1 MQDAKRAQITQLPA
15 RIAAMKQQLRTKL
28 GSYFLLTALLSSAQP
43 LIRLDAAELP
53 LVRIAHGA
61 FSEKLAIMWVGAEQ
75 GIFRKHGVHVEVINI
90 RSGPQTMAALASG
103 DIQVAYTIPGSV
115 VSAVTGGFDV
125 AFFAGIVNKADGD
138 FIASTQ
144 VRAPEDLKG
153 KRVGVQSIG
162 GGVWSMAML
171 ALEHLGLE
179 PNRDKM
185 TVMIIGDSPVLAQS
199 LESGG
204 IEATYLNYTHSR
216 SLKDKGFPVLLDLGK
231 APIPYQGLAA
241 ATRRSY
247 MRQHPQIIDSLMR
260 GFVDTV
266 AFIHK
271 PSNKEVVIKTLMK
284 SLRLRN
290 PQDAE
295 IGYQAL
301 QWLYNIDIKPT
312 IPGIQNMARL
322 LALGNPK
329 VKTIKMEDVVD
340 DAPFQRLE
348 KSGFYRD
355 MAAQTKK

>member
-1 MQDAKRAQITQLPA
+1 
-15 RIAAMKQQLRTKL
+15 MKPLLSATHYCAPVA
-28 GSYFLLTALLSSAQP
+28 SFLLVCTMLLGAN
-43 LIRLDAAELP
+43 AAELP

-61 FSEKLAIMWVGAEQ
+61 FSEKIAIMWVGAEQ
-75 GIFRKHGVHVEVINI
+75 GIFRKHGVNVEVINI

-115 VSAVTGGFDV
+115 VSAASGGFEV
-125 AFFAGIVNKADGD
+125 AFFAGLVNKADGD
-138 FIASTQ
+138 FIASPHI
-144 VRAPEDLKG
+144 RGAADLKG

-179 PNRDKM
+179 PNRDKL
-185 TVMIIGDSPVLAQS
+185 TVLIIGDSPILAQS

-241 ATRRSY
+241 ATRRTY
-247 MRQHPQIIDSLMR
+247 TRQHPQIMDSLMR

-271 PSNKEVVIKTLMK
+271 PSNREVVVKSLMK
-284 SLRLRN
+284 NLRLKN
-290 PQDAE
+290 LQDAE
-295 IGYQAL
+295 TGYQSL
-301 QWLYNIDIKPT
+301 QWLYNLDVKPT

-322 LALGNPK
+322 LAFGNPK
-329 VKTIKMEDVVD
+329 VKSVKMEDVVD
-340 DAPFQRLE
+340 EAPWQRLE
-348 KSGFYRD
+348 KSPFYKD
-355 MAAQTKK
+355 LVATAHK

>member
-1 MQDAKRAQITQLPA
+1 MIKLRAWKSRLSTVLFS
-15 RIAAMKQQLRTKL
+15 L
-28 GSYFLLTALLSSAQP
+28 ALLHPVCAVNTG
-43 LIRLDAAELP
+43 AAELP

-61 FSEKLAIMWVGAEQ
+61 FSEKVAIMWVGAEQ

-103 DIQVAYTIPGSV
+103 DIQVAYTIPGTV

-144 VRAPEDLKG
+144 VRGPEDLKG
-153 KRVGVQSIG
+153 KRIGVQSIG

-179 PNRDKM
+179 PNRDKL

-231 APIPYQGLAA
+231 ASIPYQGLAA
-241 ATRRSY
+241 ATRRTY
-247 MRQHPQIIDSLMR
+247 LRQHPQIIDSLMR
-260 GFVDTV
+260 GFVDTI

-271 PSNKEVVIKTLMK
+271 PSNKESVIRTLMK
-284 SLRLRN
+284 GLRLRN

-301 QWLYNIDIKPT
+301 QWLYNLDIKPT
-312 IPGIQNMARL
+312 LPGIQNMARL

-329 VKTIKMEDVVD
+329 VKTVKMEDVVD
-340 DAPFQRLE
+340 EAPWQRLE
-348 KSGFYRD
+348 KSSFYREI
-355 MAAQTKK
+355 AVKK

>member
-1 MQDAKRAQITQLPA
+1 MRIRQLIFYAFLTVLLLLPSPSAAQ
-15 RIAAMKQQLRTKL
+15 
-28 GSYFLLTALLSSAQP
+28 
-43 LIRLDAAELP
+43 LP

-61 FSEKLAIMWVGAEQ
+61 FSEKIAALWVGAEQ
-75 GIFRKHGVHVEVINI
+75 GLFRKHGVNVEVINI
-90 RSGPQTMAALASG
+90 RSGPQTMAALVSG
-103 DIQVAYTIPGSV
+103 DIQIAYTIPGSV
-115 VSAVTGGFDV
+115 VSASASGLDV
-125 AFFAGIVNKADGD
+125 AFFAGIVNRADGD
-138 FIASTQ
+138 FIAHPAIRS
-144 VRAPEDLKG
+144 VEDLKG
-153 KRVGVQSIG
+153 KRIGVQSIG

-171 ALEHLGLE
+171 AIEHLGLE

-247 MRQHPQIIDSLMR
+247 MRQNPQVIDSLMR

-271 PSNKEVVIKTLMK
+271 PSNKEIVVKTLMK
-284 SLRLRN
+284 NLRLKN
-290 PQDAE
+290 FQDAE
-295 IGYQAL
+295 TGYQSL
-301 QWLYNIDIKPT
+301 QWLYNLDVKPT

-322 LALGNPK
+322 LAMGNPK
-329 VKTIKMEDVVD
+329 VKTVKMEDVVD
-340 DAPFQRLE
+340 EAPWQRLE
-348 KSGFYRD
+348 KSPFYKEL
-355 MAAQTKK
+355 AAATR

>member
-1 MQDAKRAQITQLPA
+1 MITFARRNRMFPSLASQVLFLTLFLPHLPA
-15 RIAAMKQQLRTKL
+15 
-28 GSYFLLTALLSSAQP
+28 
-43 LIRLDAAELP
+43 AEMP

-61 FSEKLAIMWVGAEQ
+61 FSEKIAILWVGAEQ

-115 VSAVTGGFDV
+115 VSAATGGFDV

-138 FIASTQ
+138 FIAATQ
-144 VRAPEDLKG
+144 VRGPEDLKG

-179 PNRDKM
+179 PNRDKL

-241 ATRRSY
+241 ATRRTY

-260 GFVDTV
+260 GFIDTV

-271 PSNKEVVIKTLMK
+271 PSNKEAVIRTLMK

-329 VKTIKMEDVVD
+329 VKTVKMEDVVD
-340 DAPFQRLE
+340 EAPFQRLE
-348 KSGFYRD
+348 KSAFYRD
-355 MAAQTKK
+355 MAAQMKK

>member
-1 MQDAKRAQITQLPA
+1 
-15 RIAAMKQQLRTKL
+15 MKQKIRTTL
-28 GSYFLLTALLSSAQP
+28 CLYFLLTALFSSAQP
-43 LIRLDAAELP
+43 LMRLDASELP
-53 LVRIAHGA
+53 VVRFAHGA
-61 FSEKLAIMWVGAEQ
+61 FSEKVAILWVGAEQ
-75 GIFRKHGVHVEVINI
+75 GIFRKHGVQVEVINI

-103 DIQVAYTIPGSV
+103 DIQVAYTIPGTV
-115 VSAVTGGFDV
+115 VSAATGGFDAV
-125 AFFAGIVNKADGD
+125 FFAGIVNKADGD
-138 FIASTQ
+138 FIASSQ
-144 VRAPEDLKG
+144 IRAAEDLRG

-179 PNRDKM
+179 PNRDKL

-241 ATRRSY
+241 ATRRAY
-247 MRQHPQIIDSLMR
+247 MRQHPQTIDSLMR
-260 GFVDTV
+260 GFIETV

-271 PSNKEVVIKTLMK
+271 PSNKEVVTKTLMK

-295 IGYQAL
+295 IGYQSL
-301 QWLYNIDIKPT
+301 QWLYSLDIKPT
-312 IPGIQNMARL
+312 LPGIQNMARL

-329 VKTIKMEDVVD
+329 VKTVKLEDVVD
-340 DAPFQRLE
+340 EAPWQRLE
-348 KSGFYRD
+348 RSVFYRD
-355 MAAQTKK
+355 IAAQGKK

>member
-1 MQDAKRAQITQLPA
+1 MIAVAIWQTLFSSLLALVLLLVLP
-15 RIAAMKQQLRTKL
+15 L
-28 GSYFLLTALLSSAQP
+28 P
-43 LIRLDAAELP
+43 RLAAAELP

-61 FSEKLAIMWVGAEQ
+61 FSEKIGIMWVGAEQ
-75 GIFRKHGVHVEVINI
+75 GIFRKHGVNVEVINI

-115 VSAVTGGFDV
+115 VSAATGGFDV
-125 AFFAGIVNKADGD
+125 AFFAGLVNKADGD
-138 FIASTQ
+138 FIASPNI
-144 VRAPEDLKG
+144 RSAADLKG
-153 KRVGVQSIG
+153 KRIGVQSIG

-171 ALEHLGLE
+171 AIEHLGLE

-247 MRQHPQIIDSLMR
+247 MRQNPQVIDSLMR

-271 PSNKEVVIKTLMK
+271 PSNKEIVVKTLMK
-284 SLRLRN
+284 NLRLKN
-290 PQDAE
+290 FQDAE
-295 IGYQAL
+295 TGYQSL
-301 QWLYNIDIKPT
+301 QWLYSLDVKPT
-312 IPGIQNMARL
+312 MPGIQNMARF
-322 LALGNPK
+322 LAMGNPK
-329 VKTIKMEDVVD
+329 VKTVKMEDVVD
-340 DAPFQRLE
+340 EAPWQRLE
-348 KSGFYRD
+348 KSPFYKEL
-355 MAAQTKK
+355 AAATR

>member
-1 MQDAKRAQITQLPA
+1 MIK
-15 RIAAMKQQLRTKL
+15 LRTCISRL
-28 GSYFLLTALLSSAQP
+28 RTVLFSLVLLHP
-43 LIRLDAAELP
+43 LCAVNAGAAELP

-61 FSEKLAIMWVGAEQ
+61 FSEKIAIMWVGAEQ

-90 RSGPQTMAALASG
+90 RNGPQTMAALASG
-103 DIQVAYTIPGSV
+103 DIQVAYTIPGTV
-115 VSAVTGGFDV
+115 VSAATGGFDV

-144 VRAPEDLKG
+144 FHGPEDLKG

-179 PNRDKM
+179 PNRDKL

-241 ATRRSY
+241 ASRRTY

-260 GFVDTV
+260 GFVDTI

-271 PSNKEVVIKTLMK
+271 PSNKDVVTRTLMK
-284 SLRLRN
+284 GLRLRN

-301 QWLYNIDIKPT
+301 QWLYNLDIKPT
-312 IPGIQNMARL
+312 LPGNQNMARL

-329 VKTIKMEDVVD
+329 VKTVKMEDVVD
-340 DAPFQRLE
+340 ETPWQRLE
-348 KSGFYRD
+348 KSTFYRD
-355 MAAQTKK
+355 IAAQGKK